1 MTQPRLY
8 HGMWSLHLHSST
20 VKIQP
25 CYPFLPLVE
34 YMVKALCWLFLW
46 NFKEKSI
53 GHFLWHSLFLKEK
66 PINKVWFYNDTSS
79 GGLSQRNKVYSPS
92 THCMDDGRIPSFS
105 QRGSRLPL

>member
-1 MTQPRLY
+1 
-8 HGMWSLHLHSST
+8 MWSFHLHSST

-53 GHFLWHSLFLKEK
+53 NHFLGHSLPVYQDAGTPACLRD
-66 PINKVWFYNDTSS
+66 PHAMLRCLWAATPSS
-79 GGLSQRNKVYSPS
+79 RSHRDPCDVPGMMFRALGPAARS
-92 THCMDDGRIPSFS
+92 
-105 QRGSRLPL
+105 